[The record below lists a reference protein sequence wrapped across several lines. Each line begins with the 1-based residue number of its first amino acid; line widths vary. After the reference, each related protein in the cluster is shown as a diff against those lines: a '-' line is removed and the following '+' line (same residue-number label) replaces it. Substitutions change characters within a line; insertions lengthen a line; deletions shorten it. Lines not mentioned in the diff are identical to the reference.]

1 MTIVEIKQLS
11 NGAHRNQIGV
21 NFCPDGWAI
30 LPSTIEIQ
38 NFPFGNIQTELID
51 GIQTITSW
59 EPLQIPEP
67 VEPEVISTEDILSE
81 MVIDHE
87 YRLALLEGGTE

>member
-30 LPSTIEIQ
+30 LPPTIEVQ

>member
-11 NGAHRNQIGV
+11 NGAHRNQTGV

-30 LPSTIEIQ
+30 LPPTIEVQ
-38 NFPFGNIQTELID
+38 NFPFGNIRTEFVD

-59 EPLQIPEP
+59 ESLSIPEL
-67 VEPEVISTEDILSE
+67 EESEIISTGDILSE
-81 MVIDHE
+81 MIIDHE